1 MRALILA
8 AGMAA
13 TIVLPPCPAGAQAQP
28 QGQERLTQLEL
39 RQRCNRLAIIEGDF
53 PTSKA
58 GNIESQLMRDCMAG
72 KIAAP
77 PLPED
82 TWQQTYQSCADEGR
96 FGRGIS
102 GREGAPTAS
111 GRELSNFIEKCINEP
126 GSGSSTASTG
136 TSWGDKRREC
146 TRQGR
151 QNQNLSGN
159 DLTRYVNKCMSH

>member
-1 MRALILA
+1 MREFILA
-8 AGMAA
+8 AGMAVV
-13 TIVLPPCPAGAQAQP
+13 IVLPPCPAGAQAQP
-28 QGQERLTQLEL
+28 QGQEKLTHSEL
-39 RQRCNRLAIIEGDF
+39 RQRCDRLSLIEGV
-53 PTSKA
+53 T
-58 GNIESQLMRDCMAG
+58 GNDKSLLMRDCMAG
-72 KIAAP
+72 KVVAP
-77 PLPED
+77 PLPDD

-96 FGRGIS
+96 FSRRFKGQ
-102 GREGAPTAS
+102 
-111 GRELSNFIEKCINEP
+111 ELTNFIEKCINEP